1 MVIPLPLIYRA
12 RLPMLR
18 KIQLALL
25 FCVSIFVV
33 SITVVR
39 MPVIFDDN
47 VAQKSRTLWASIG
60 GSPLPSSSPPPPPL
74 QGAAAAGLITRDAR
88 ERVEVMAACLVANA
102 PVFNSF
108 LHTVRQRQRP
118 YAEHQAPPRP
128 TAGERRARMPV
139 TGQDSFGSLTRHEGA
154 DSQVTSFRPVLGERR
169 PANGRAGGGRGLE
182 GRAYPSS
189 AGGSAVEG
197 WRGSCWLRRWCRR
210 SAEREHH

>member
-60 GSPLPSSSPPPPPL
+60 GSPLPSSSPPPSPTSRSGGS
-74 QGAAAAGLITRDAR
+74 GAN
-88 ERVEVMAACLVANA
+88 NA
-102 PVFNSF
+102 
-108 LHTVRQRQRP
+108 
-118 YAEHQAPPRP
+118 
-128 TAGERRARMPV
+128 RRARESR
-139 TGQDSFGSLTRHEGA
+139 GHGSL
-154 DSQVTSFRPVLGERR
+154 PRR
-169 PANGRAGGGRGLE
+169 QRAGVQQLPAHRQTETAPVRGAPGAAPPDGRRKE
-182 GRAYPSS
+182 GPDARDGPGQFRQSDTA
-189 AGGSAVEG
+189 
-197 WRGSCWLRRWCRR
+197 RGSGQPGYFLPSRPGG
-210 SAEREHH
+210 A